1 MQGGVG
7 RLRTGFLLLAVVLA
21 IGTAGYVWLENVRL
35 LEAFYATLLVVS
47 TLGFSQIMP
56 KTTGGIILTIGL
68 IFSGVGTLY
77 YLLGSFAEAL
87 IETSL
92 GTQRE
97 RRMERQIARLR
108 NHYIICG
115 YGRVG
120 RHAAHELRLQNQ
132 SFVIIDN
139 DPEMVEYAQSDGC
152 PAMMGDATEDR
163 VLQQVGIE
171 RAKGLLI
178 ATASDAANVFITLTA
193 RSFNERLMIVARASD
208 ESTESKLLKAGAN
221 KVIAPEVVGGQR
233 MAALVLRPETTDLV
247 DTLTLSHDEQSW
259 IDEVLIDEGS
269 ALCGRTLG
277 ETHIHSQTGARVI
290 AIRHADGTLI
300 TNPDGQE
307 KLNPGDVLI
316 SVGDRDQLVRVEALA
331 QAGPEQWR
339 ERNTPDETIGSTNR

>member
-1 MQGGVG
+1 MLQPQGH
-7 RLRTGFLLLAVVLA
+7 LRIGFLLLALVLVA
-21 IGTAGYVWLENVRL
+21 GTIGYVWIENL
-35 LEAFYATLLVVS
+35 TPLQAFYSALLVVS
-47 TLGFSQIMP
+47 TLGFGQFTPQSS
-56 KTTGGIILTIGL
+56 GGIILTIGL

-120 RHAAHELRLQNQ
+120 RHAAQELSSQKQ
-132 SFVIIDN
+132 AFVIIDN
-139 DPEMVEYAQSDGC
+139 DPEMVEHALSHGRA
-152 PAMMGDATEDR
+152 AMLGDATEDR
-163 VLQQVGIE
+163 VLQQAGIE

-193 RSFNERLMIVARASD
+193 RSFNQRLMIVARASD
-208 ESTESKLLKAGAN
+208 ESTESKLLKAGAD

-259 IDEVLIDEGS
+259 IDEALIDEGS
-269 ALCGRTLG
+269 ALCGLTLG
-277 ETHIHSQTGARVI
+277 ETSIHSETGARVI
-290 AIRHADGTLI
+290 AIRRVDGTLI

-307 KLNPGDVLI
+307 KLQPGDVLI
-316 SVGDRDQLVRVEALA
+316 SVGDRDQLACVELLA
-331 QAGPEQWR
+331 QAGQDQR
-339 ERNTPDETIGSTNR
+339 HERNTPDETVGSANR